1 MLVSSQCLSSP
12 KEMSEVS
19 GKPEKIWDWEGKT
32 QSGIKWHFQSHLH
45 KPYKLRKS
53 RISVSLSVTW
63 LIFHPV
69 ASRRCLPC
77 CFSFIEQPRKT
88 LYTPKI
94 FVFETLRIGK
104 CIRSHQNASVL
115 NASPFRCDYRV
126 IINLARL
133 SSRCWPHT
141 CDVVFPY
148 SALLLR
154 GPFVASVKK
163 TTSETV
169 NNPFVFW
176 NSQQRSEGNI
186 LVALMS
192 SRESKRSILNRN
204 KAQYRV
210 QDLWKNY
217 STVRW
222 NRWRLFRLILSR
234 WQKCNNS
241 AKSFYSKFWCYFS
254 ESVKGL
260 IDICRR
266 TDCC

>member
-1 MLVSSQCLSSP
+1 MPLITQGNERSIR
-12 KEMSEVS
+12 ET
-19 GKPEKIWDWEGKT
+19 WENLGLGRET
-32 QSGIKWHFQSHLH
+32 QPGIEWHFQPYLH

-53 RISVSLSVTW
+53 RILVYLSVTW

-69 ASRRCLPC
+69 ASRLCLPC
-77 CFSFIEQPRKT
+77 CFSFIEQPRKI
-88 LYTPKI
+88 LYTSKI
-94 FVFETLRIGK
+94 FVFETLKIGN
-104 CIRSHQNASVL
+104 CIRWHQNASVL

-169 NNPFVFW
+169 NDPFVFW

-186 LVALMS
+186 LVAFMS

-217 STVRW
+217 SAVRW
-222 NRWRLFRLILSR
+222 NRWRLFRLIWVDGSSVITPRNPFIPNFDVTSR
-234 WQKCNNS
+234 RVLR
-241 AKSFYSKFWCYFS
+241 A
-254 ESVKGL
+254 
-260 IDICRR
+260 
-266 TDCC
+266 

>member
-1 MLVSSQCLSSP
+1 M
-12 KEMSEVS
+12 
-19 GKPEKIWDWEGKT
+19 
-32 QSGIKWHFQSHLH
+32 
-45 KPYKLRKS
+45 
-53 RISVSLSVTW
+53 
-63 LIFHPV
+63 
-69 ASRRCLPC
+69 
-77 CFSFIEQPRKT
+77 
-88 LYTPKI
+88 TPKCVG
-94 FVFETLRIGK
+94 FKRQPL
-104 CIRSHQNASVL
+104 SL
-115 NASPFRCDYRV
+115 
-126 IINLARL
+126 RL
-133 SSRCWPHT
+133 SRDYKPRTLEFALLTAYLWRI
-141 CDVVFPY
+141 FPY

>member
-1 MLVSSQCLSSP
+1 MPLITQGNERSIR
-12 KEMSEVS
+12 ET
-19 GKPEKIWDWEGKT
+19 WENLGLGRET
-32 QSGIKWHFQSHLH
+32 QPGIEWHFQPYLH

-53 RISVSLSVTW
+53 RILVYLSVTW
-63 LIFHPV
+63 LIFHPI

-77 CFSFIEQPRKT
+77 CFSFIEQPRKI
-88 LYTPKI
+88 LYTSKI
-94 FVFETLRIGK
+94 FVFETLKIGN
-104 CIRSHQNASVL
+104 CIRWHQNASVL

-169 NNPFVFW
+169 NDPFVFW

-186 LVALMS
+186 LVAFMS

-217 STVRW
+217 SAVRW
-222 NRWRLFRLILSR
+222 NRWRLFRLIWVDGSSVITPRNPFIPNFDVTSR
-234 WQKCNNS
+234 RVLR
-241 AKSFYSKFWCYFS
+241 A
-254 ESVKGL
+254 
-260 IDICRR
+260 
-266 TDCC
+266 